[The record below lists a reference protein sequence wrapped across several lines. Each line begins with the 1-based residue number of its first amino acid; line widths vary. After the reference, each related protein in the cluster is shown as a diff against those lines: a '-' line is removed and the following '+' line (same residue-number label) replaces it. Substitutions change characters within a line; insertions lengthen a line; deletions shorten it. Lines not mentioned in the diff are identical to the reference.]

1 MSEAFWLAMAL
12 VFLIEGFL
20 PLFFPQQWKEGF
32 LKIASLKDGQIR
44 FVGFAATVVGLMLLL
59 FFYPQ

>member
-1 MSEAFWLAMAL
+1 MSEVFWLALAL
-12 VFLIEGFL
+12 VFIIEGFL

-44 FVGFAATVVGLMLLL
+44 FVGLLATGLGLILLL
-59 FFYPQ
+59 FFNPQ

>member
-1 MSEAFWLAMAL
+1 MSEAFWLAIAL

-20 PLFFPQQWKEGF
+20 PLFFPRQWKESF
-32 LKIASLKDGQIR
+32 LKIASLQDGQIR
-44 FVGFAATVVGLMLLL
+44 FVGLLATVLGLLALL